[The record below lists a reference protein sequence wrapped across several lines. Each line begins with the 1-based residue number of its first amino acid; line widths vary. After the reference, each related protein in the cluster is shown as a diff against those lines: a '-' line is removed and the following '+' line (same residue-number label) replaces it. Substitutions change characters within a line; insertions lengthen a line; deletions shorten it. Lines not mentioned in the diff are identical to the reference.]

1 MRPYFTERANI
12 VLALAEEA
20 AKASQHNYIGLEHI
34 LLGLLRERTGI
45 TAKVLNENGIDDR
58 LISDMIKKWV
68 PANEGFLYPLRCDYS
83 PAAMKTLESSHRQAQ
98 WFQAEATGPEHIL
111 MALLQE
117 KENIALKLM
126 EVLGSEPH
134 KLYID
139 LIMAMNASRTGY
151 QSNPGLAES
160 LAPKRT
166 ETLDSY
172 SRDLTVLARAGKL
185 DPIVGRETEIKKL
198 MRIICRRNK
207 NNPCLIGEP
216 GVGKSAIVEGFA
228 VNIVEGAVP
237 EPILNKRVVAIDLA
251 SMIAGTKY
259 RGEFEERIIKVI
271 HEVVEAGNVLLF
283 LDEIHTI
290 IGAGGAEGAIDASN
304 ILKPF
309 LARGELQLIGAT
321 TLEEYRRYIEKDA
334 ALERRFQPII
344 VDEPSVE
351 ETMTILNGVL
361 DRYQNYHN
369 VKILP
374 EAVEAAAYLAD
385 RYISDRKLPDKAL
398 DLLDEASA
406 AIRLENLSI
415 PKELKKLSAE
425 IEAEEQ
431 RIDRLIAEGDI
442 PQAEQLR
449 EEKNKLQDKYEKA
462 KELSKKK
469 RAEKVLTVG
478 KEDIARIVS
487 EWTKVPVQSLTK
499 TESDKLLN
507 LEAMM
512 GKRIIGQDEAVA
524 AVARAMRRGGVRIQN
539 PNRPIGSFLF
549 LGPTG
554 VGKTELSKVLAGIMF
569 EKEQSFIRLDMSEY
583 MEPHSVSKMTGSPP
597 GYVGYDE
604 GGQLSELV
612 RRNPYSVILLDE
624 IEKAHPDVLN
634 VLLQIL
640 DDGHLTDA
648 KGRKINFKNT
658 VMIMTSNVGVG
669 RIAEP
674 KIIGFDRGG
683 SREKYEQMKSYV
695 MEEVRHTFKPEFINR
710 IDDIIVFNALGD
722 HDMKRIITLLTGELA
737 ERCLKQFGVR
747 LSIGAAVKDYLVY
760 KYTDLKM
767 GARPLKRAVQ
777 FEIENALA
785 QEFLSKDIAAGSKI
799 LVTMKN
805 GKPRF
810 SVKAPDEAHRKPD
823 KERSLH
829 DERENDR

>member
-1 MRPYFTERANI
+1 MSQKFTERANI
-12 VLALAEEA
+12 VLSLAEEA
-20 AKASQHNYIGLEHI
+20 ANISRHGYIGPEHI

-45 TAKVLNENGIDDR
+45 TAKVLNDNGIDER
-58 LISDMIKKWV
+58 LVSDLIKQWI
-68 PANEGFLYPLRCDYS
+68 PANEGFLFSLRSDYT
-83 PAAMKTLESSHRQAQ
+83 PAAWKTLEASHLQAQ
-98 WFQAEATGPEHIL
+98 WFHASSTGPEHIC

-117 KENIALKLM
+117 KENIVLKLV
-126 EVLGSEPH
+126 EVLGAEPH
-134 KLYID
+134 KVYMD
-139 LIMAMNASRTGY
+139 LITAMNASRSGY
-151 QSNPGLAES
+151 QSTPRPGGGF
-160 LAPKRT
+160 APKRT
-166 ETLDSY
+166 ETLDIY
-172 SRDLTVLARAGKL
+172 SRDLTEMAKAGRL
-185 DPIVGRETEIKKL
+185 DPIIGRENEIKKL

-216 GVGKSAIVEGFA
+216 GVGKSAIVEGLA
-228 VNIVEGAVP
+228 INIVEGTVP

-251 SMIAGTKY
+251 SMVAGTKY
-259 RGEFEERIIKVI
+259 RGDFEERIIKVI

-283 LDEIHTI
+283 LDEMHTI

-334 ALERRFQPII
+334 ALERRFQPIM
-344 VDEPSVE
+344 VDEPSVQ
-351 ETMTILNGVL
+351 ETISILNGVR
-361 DRYQNYHN
+361 DRYETYHH

-374 EAVEAAAYLAD
+374 EAVEAAAYLSD
-385 RYISDRKLPDKAL
+385 RYISDRRLPDKAL

-406 AIRLENLSI
+406 AIRLENLSV
-415 PKELKKLSAE
+415 PKEIKKLSAE
-425 IEAEEQ
+425 IRDEEQ
-431 RIDRLIAEGDI
+431 RIDGLIAEGNI
-442 PQAEQLR
+442 QQAEQRR

-462 KELSKKK
+462 KTLSQIK
-469 RAEKVLTVG
+469 RAEKVLPVG

-499 TESDKLLN
+499 TESEKLLN
-507 LEAMM
+507 LEALMVR
-512 GKRIIGQDEAVA
+512 RIIGQDEAVA

-554 VGKTELSKVLAGIMF
+554 VGKTELSKVLADIMF
-569 EKEQSFIRLDMSEY
+569 EKETSFIRLDMSEY

-612 RRNPYSVILLDE
+612 RRNPYSVVLLDE
-624 IEKAHPDVLN
+624 IEKAHPEVLN

-648 KGRKINFKNT
+648 KGRKVNFKNT
-658 VMIMTSNVGVG
+658 VLIMTSNVGSS

-683 SREKYEQMKSYV
+683 RREKYEQMKSSV

-710 IDDIIVFNALGD
+710 IDDIIVFNAL
-722 HDMKRIITLLTGELA
+722 HEKDMKQIITLLTGELA
-737 ERCLKQFGVR
+737 ERCLRQFGVR
-747 LSIGAAVKDYLVY
+747 LSLGAAVKDYLVT
-760 KYTDLKM
+760 KYSDLKM

-785 QEFLSKDIAAGSKI
+785 QEFLSKHIASGSKI
-799 LVTMKN
+799 LVAMKN
-805 GKPRF
+805 GKPKF
-810 SVKAPDEAHRKPD
+810 SIRTPDGPQ
-823 KERSLH
+823 
-829 DERENDR
+829 

>member
-1 MRPYFTERANI
+1 MSQKFTERANI
-12 VLALAEEA
+12 VLSLAEEA
-20 AKASQHNYIGLEHI
+20 ANIFRHGYIGPEHI

-45 TAKVLNENGIDDR
+45 TAKVLNDNGIDER
-58 LISDMIKKWV
+58 LVSDLIKQWI
-68 PANEGFLYPLRCDYS
+68 PANDGFLFSFRSDYT
-83 PAAMKTLESSHRQAQ
+83 PAAWKTLESSHLQAQ
-98 WFQAEATGPEHIL
+98 WFHASSTGPEHICL
-111 MALLQE
+111 ALLQE
-117 KENIALKLM
+117 KENIVLKLV
-126 EVLGSEPH
+126 EVLGAEPH
-134 KLYID
+134 KLYMD
-139 LIMAMNASRTGY
+139 LIMAMNASQSGY
-151 QSNPGLAES
+151 QSTLRTRGGF
-160 LAPKRT
+160 APKRT
-166 ETLDSY
+166 ETLDIY
-172 SRDLTVLARAGKL
+172 SRDLTVMAKAGRL
-185 DPIVGRETEIKKL
+185 DPIIGRENEIKKL

-216 GVGKSAIVEGFA
+216 GVGKSAIVEGLA
-228 VNIVEGAVP
+228 INIVEGTVP

-259 RGEFEERIIKVI
+259 RGDFEERIIKVI

-283 LDEIHTI
+283 LDEMHTL

-321 TLEEYRRYIEKDA
+321 TLEAYHRYIEKDA
-334 ALERRFQPII
+334 ALERRFHPIM

-351 ETMTILNGVL
+351 ETISILNGVR
-361 DRYQNYHN
+361 DRYETYHH

-374 EAVEAAAYLAD
+374 EAVEAAAYLSD
-385 RYISDRKLPDKAL
+385 RYISDRRLPDKAL

-425 IEAEEQ
+425 INDEEQ
-431 RIDRLIAEGDI
+431 RIDGLISEGNI
-442 PQAEQLR
+442 PQAEQRR

-462 KELSKKK
+462 KALSQKKH
-469 RAEKVLTVG
+469 AEKVPLVG

-499 TESDKLLN
+499 TDSDKLMN
-507 LEAMM
+507 LEALMVR
-512 GKRIIGQDEAVA
+512 RIIGQDEAVA
-524 AVARAMRRGGVRIQN
+524 AVAQAMRRGGVRIQN
-539 PNRPIGSFLF
+539 PSRPIGSFLF

-554 VGKTELSKVLAGIMF
+554 VGKTELSKVLADIMF
-569 EKEQSFIRLDMSEY
+569 EKETSFIRLDMSEY

-612 RRNPYSVILLDE
+612 RRNPYSVVLLDE

-648 KGRKINFKNT
+648 KGRKVNFKNT
-658 VMIMTSNVGVG
+658 VLIMTSNVGSK

-683 SREKYEQMKSYV
+683 RREKYEQMKSSV

-710 IDDIIVFNALGD
+710 IDDIIVFNALNEK
-722 HDMKRIITLLTGELA
+722 DMKQIITLLTEELA
-737 ERCLKQFGVR
+737 ERCLQQFGVR
-747 LSIGAAVKDYLVY
+747 LSVGAAVKEYLVT
-760 KYTDLKM
+760 KYLDLKM

-785 QEFLSKDIAAGSKI
+785 QEFLSKHIASGSKI
-799 LVTMKN
+799 FVTMKN
-805 GKPRF
+805 GKPKF
-810 SVKAPDEAHRKPD
+810 SVRTPD
-823 KERSLH
+823 
-829 DERENDR
+829 

>member
-1 MRPYFTERANI
+1 MKPSFTEKANI
-12 VLALAEEA
+12 VLALAEEVA
-20 AKASQHNYIGLEHI
+20 RASRQSYIGLEHI

-45 TAKVLNENGIDDR
+45 AAKVLNENGIEDR
-58 LISDMIKKWV
+58 AFAELIMKWI
-68 PANEGFLYPLRCDYS
+68 PSNESFYQPLMLEYTS
-83 PAAMKTLESSHRQAQ
+83 GAMRVLESSHKQAQ
-98 WFQAEATGPEHIL
+98 WFHADATGPEHIL

-117 KENIALKLM
+117 KDNFAVEYLA
-126 EVLGSEPH
+126 GRGAAPH
-134 KLYID
+134 KLYMD
-139 LIMAMNASRTGY
+139 LIVTMKESVTGY
-151 QSNPGLAES
+151 QSASGTPGMIGS
-160 LAPKRT
+160 KQT
-166 ETLDSY
+166 ETLDHY
-172 SRDLTVLARAGKL
+172 SRDLTVMAKAGKL
-185 DPIVGRETEIKKL
+185 DPIIGREAEIKKL

-228 VNIVEGAVP
+228 IRIVEGAVP

-251 SMIAGTKY
+251 GMVAGTKY
-259 RGEFEERIIKVI
+259 RGDFEERIIKVI
-271 HEVVEAGNVLLF
+271 REVVEAGDVLLF

-321 TLEEYRRYIEKDA
+321 TIDEYRRYIEKDA
-334 ALERRFQPII
+334 ALERRFQPIM
-344 VDEPSVE
+344 VEEPSVE
-351 ETMTILNGVL
+351 ETIVILNGVR
-361 DRYQNYHN
+361 DRYETYHN

-374 EAVEAAAYLAD
+374 EAVEAAAYLSD
-385 RYISDRKLPDKAL
+385 RYINDRKLPDKAL

-415 PKELKKLSAE
+415 PKDMRQLSAE
-425 IEAEEQ
+425 IEAEEK

-442 PQAEQLR
+442 PQAELLR
-449 EEKNKLQDKYEKA
+449 EEKNKRQDKYEKA
-462 KELSKKK
+462 KELLKKK

-478 KEDIARIVS
+478 KEDIASIVS
-487 EWTKVPVQSLTK
+487 EWTKVPVQRLTR

-507 LEAMM
+507 LEALLSR
-512 GKRIIGQDEAVA
+512 RIIGQDEAVA
-524 AVARAMRRGGVRIQN
+524 AVARAMRRGGIRIQN

-554 VGKTELSKVLAGIMF
+554 VGKTELSKVLANIMF
-569 EKEQSFIRLDMSEY
+569 EKDTSFIRLDMSEY
-583 MEPHSVSKMTGSPP
+583 MEPHSVAKMTGSPP

-612 RRNPYSVILLDE
+612 RRSPYSVILFDE

-658 VMIMTSNVGVG
+658 VMIMTSNVGVS
-669 RIAEP
+669 RIGEP
-674 KIIGFDRGG
+674 KIIGFERGG
-683 SREKYEQMKSYV
+683 SREKYEKMKSNV

-710 IDDIIVFNALGD
+710 IDDIIVFNVLND
-722 HDMKRIITLLTGELA
+722 NDMKKIITLLTDELA
-737 ERCLKQFGVR
+737 ERCLRQFGVR
-747 LSIGAAVKDYLVY
+747 LSVGAAVKDYLVA

-785 QEFLSKDIAAGSKI
+785 QEFLSKDIAPGSRV
-799 LVTMKN
+799 LVTIKS

-810 SVKAPDEAHRKPD
+810 SVKIPSESHRKIE
-823 KERSLH
+823 K
-829 DERENDR
+829 

>member
-20 AKASQHNYIGLEHI
+20 AKISHHNYIGLEHL

-58 LISDMIKKWV
+58 LISEMIKKWI
-68 PANEGFLYPLRCDYS
+68 PDNEGFLYPQRCDYS
-83 PAAMKTLESSHRQAQ
+83 PAVMKILDSSHRQAQ
-98 WFQAEATGPEHIL
+98 WFHAESTGPEHIL

-117 KENIALKLM
+117 KDNIALKLM
-126 EVLGSEPH
+126 EVLGVEPH
-134 KLYID
+134 RLYID
-139 LIMAMNASRTGY
+139 LIMAMSASRTGY
-151 QSNPGLAES
+151 QSNPSAVES

-172 SRDLTVLARAGKL
+172 SRDLTVLAKAGKL
-185 DPIVGRETEIKKL
+185 DPIIGRETEIKKL

-228 VNIVEGAVP
+228 INIVEGAVP

-351 ETMTILNGVL
+351 ETVSILNGVL
-361 DRYQNYHN
+361 DRYETYHN

-374 EAVEAAAYLAD
+374 EAVEAAAYLSD

-406 AIRLENLSI
+406 AIRLESLSM
-415 PKELKKLSAE
+415 PKELKKMTSE
-425 IEAEEQ
+425 IEAADQ

-442 PQAEQLR
+442 AQAEKLR

-478 KEDIARIVS
+478 KEDIACIVS

-507 LEAMM
+507 LESLMIR
-512 GKRIIGQDEAVA
+512 RIIGQDEAVA

-554 VGKTELSKVLAGIMF
+554 VGKTELSKVLADIMF
-569 EKEQSFIRLDMSEY
+569 EKETSFIRLDMSEY

-612 RRNPYSVILLDE
+612 RRNPYAVILLDE

-648 KGRKINFKNT
+648 KGRRVNFKNT
-658 VMIMTSNVGVG
+658 VLIMTSNVGVS

-683 SREKYEQMKSYV
+683 SREKYEKMKSNV

-710 IDDIIVFNALGD
+710 IDDIIVFNALSEN
-722 HDMKRIITLLTGELA
+722 DMKQIITLLTGELA

-747 LSIGAAVKDYLVY
+747 LSVGAAVKEYLVT

-785 QEFLSKDIAAGSKI
+785 QEFLSKDITPGCKI

-805 GKPRF
+805 GRPRF
-810 SVKAPDEAHRKPD
+810 SVKTPDETHRQK
-823 KERSLH
+823 S
-829 DERENDR
+829 